1 MRRDVLSLIVG
12 WTMMAMIVPLLF
24 SFILTWWLDGINT
37 ALIAFLLPI
46 VISGMIG
53 LALLTIGV
61 RSDTTERLRDREAF
75 AAVALAWPV
84 AVLVGSLP
92 FWLGGVFHGPFTD
105 GSQMSDIARGFVNSW
120 FESMSGFTTTGATV
134 IEHSMS
140 PNCIPGTTPDCINA
154 QPRGILIW
162 RSLTQWLGGMGIIML
177 GLMLLSR
184 VLGGGMALAR
194 AELTGPSLSRLRPKI
209 QQTAIALWTI
219 YIVLTTLEIL
229 LLWGVGDLSV
239 FDAFNHGLTTM
250 PSGGFSTHDASIAFY
265 DSAVVEMIIIGF
277 MFLAGVNFTL
287 IWFAWER
294 QWGKVLGDEEG
305 RNYTYLLIIASL
317 FIFITLLVQGGSMD
331 ESFRYS
337 IFQVV
342 SIGTSTGYGSS
353 DYMAWP
359 VVTHVI
365 LFLLMIIGASAGST
379 GGGLKMLRV
388 TMAFKVAWREI
399 GRISQPRRIVRI
411 RMNGEV
417 VERER
422 LGLIVGMLFVWT
434 GLFALSCIILAVT
447 MPHSDFESVVSVVA
461 SSLGNT
467 GPALGEYGPSK
478 SWAPMGGPSLIFTS
492 ILMWLGRLELMTALL
507 LIHPR
512 TWAREEREAPDR
524 ASVKLIRDL
533 FEKMEEKIEE
543 KIEEKKS

>member
-24 SFILTWWLDGINT
+24 SFIVTWWLDGINT
-37 ALIAFLLPI
+37 ALVSFAIPI

-53 LALLTIGV
+53 VALLSLGV

-84 AVLVGSLP
+84 AVLIGSLP

-105 GSQMSDIARGFVNSW
+105 GSGMTDIARGFVNSW

-140 PNCIPGTTPDCINA
+140 PNCIPGSTPDCINA
-154 QPRGILIW
+154 QPKGILIW

-177 GLMLLSR
+177 GMMLLSR

-194 AELTGPSLSRLRPKI
+194 AELTGPSLSRLRPKL

-229 LLWGVGDLSV
+229 LLWGVADLTM

-250 PSGGFSTHDASIAFY
+250 PSGGFSTHDASIGYY
-265 DSAVVEMIIIGF
+265 DSFLVESIIICF

-287 IWFAWER
+287 IWLAWEK
-294 QWGKVLGDEEG
+294 QWDKVFSDQEG
-305 RNYTYLLIIASL
+305 RSYVLVIVATTLFVFIAL
-317 FIFITLLVQGGSMD
+317 MTQGGSLD
-331 ESFRYS
+331 DGFFDSLFT
-337 IFQVV
+337 VV
-342 SIGTSTGYGSS
+342 SIGTSTGYTVT
-353 DYMAWP
+353 DYMLWP
-359 VVTHVI
+359 VVTHI
-365 LFLLMIIGASAGST
+365 LLFLLMIVGACAGST
-379 GGGLKMLRV
+379 SGGLKLMRV
-388 TMAFKVAWREI
+388 KLALKVAWREL
-399 GRISQPRRIVRI
+399 GRISQPRRIVPI
-411 RMNGEV
+411 RMNDEV
-417 VERER
+417 VERDR
-422 LGLIVGMLFVWT
+422 LDLVIGMLFVWT
-434 GLFALSCIILAVT
+434 GLFALACIILAVT
-447 MPHSDFESVVSVVA
+447 MPSSDFESVVAVVA

-467 GPALGEYGPSK
+467 GPTLGDYGPSNT
-478 SWAPMGGPSLIFTS
+478 WASMGAPSLVITS
-492 ILMWLGRLELMTALL
+492 ILMWFGRLELMTALL
-507 LIHPR
+507 LLHPR

-524 ASVKLIRDL
+524 ASVKLIREL

-543 KIEEKKS
+543 KKE

>member
-12 WTMMAMIVPLLF
+12 WTMMAMIIPLLF
-24 SFILTWWLDGINT
+24 SFIVTWWLDGINT

-46 VISGMIG
+46 VISGIIG
-53 LALLTIGV
+53 FSLLTLGV

-84 AVLVGSLP
+84 AVLVGSFP

-140 PNCIPGTTPDCINA
+140 PNCIPGTTTDCINA
-154 QPRGILIW
+154 QPKGILIW

-194 AELTGPSLSRLRPKI
+194 AELTGPSLSRLRPKL

-219 YIVLTTLEIL
+219 YIVLTTLEII
-229 LLWGVGDLSV
+229 LLWGVGDMSI

-250 PSGGFSTHDASIAFY
+250 PTGGFSTHDASIGFY
-265 DSAVVEMIIIGF
+265 DSAVVETIIIVF

-294 QWGKVLGDEEG
+294 QWDKVLGDEEG
-305 RNYTYLLIIASL
+305 RYYTYLLIIATL
-317 FIFITLLVQGGSMD
+317 FIFITLLIQGGTMD
-331 ESFRYS
+331 ESFRDS

-353 DYMAWP
+353 DYMPWP

-388 TMAFKVAWREI
+388 TLAFKVAWREI

-434 GLFALSCIILAVT
+434 GLFALSCILLAMT
-447 MPHSDFESVVSVVA
+447 MPDSDFESVVSVVA

-467 GPALGEYGPSK
+467 GPALGEYGPSNTW
-478 SWAPMGGPSLIFTS
+478 SSMGGISLMITS
-492 ILMWLGRLELMTALL
+492 VLMWFGRLELMTALL
-507 LIHPR
+507 LLHPKI
-512 TWAREEREAPDR
+512 WAREEREAPDR

-533 FEKMEEKIEE
+533 FDKMEEKIEE
-543 KIEEKKS
+543 KKKP

>member
-12 WTMMAMIVPLLF
+12 WTMMAMILPLLF
-24 SFILTWWLDGINT
+24 SFIVTWWLDGINT
-37 ALIAFLLPI
+37 ALISFAIPI

-53 LALLTIGV
+53 LALLSLGV

-84 AVLVGSLP
+84 AVLIGSLP

-105 GSQMSDIARGFVNSW
+105 GSGMTDIARGFVNSW

-140 PNCIPGTTPDCINA
+140 PNCIPGSTPDCINA
-154 QPRGILIW
+154 QPKGILIW

-177 GLMLLSR
+177 GMMLLSR

-194 AELTGPSLSRLRPKI
+194 AELTGPSLSRLRPKL

-229 LLWGVGDLSV
+229 LLWGVADLTM

-250 PSGGFSTHDASIAFY
+250 PSGGFSTHDASIGYY
-265 DSAVVEMIIIGF
+265 DSFLVESIIICF

-287 IWFAWER
+287 IWLAWEK
-294 QWGKVLGDEEG
+294 QWDKVFSDQEG
-305 RNYTYLLIIASL
+305 RSYVLVIVATTLFVFIAL
-317 FIFITLLVQGGSMD
+317 MTQGGSLD
-331 ESFRYS
+331 DGFFDSLFT
-337 IFQVV
+337 VV
-342 SIGTSTGYGSS
+342 SIGTSTGYTVT
-353 DYMAWP
+353 DYMLWP
-359 VVTHVI
+359 VVTHI
-365 LFLLMIIGASAGST
+365 LLFLLMIVGACAGST
-379 GGGLKMLRV
+379 SGGLKLMRV
-388 TMAFKVAWREI
+388 KLALKVAWREL
-399 GRISQPRRIVRI
+399 GRISQPRRIVPI
-411 RMNGEV
+411 RMNDEV
-417 VERER
+417 VERDR
-422 LGLIVGMLFVWT
+422 LDLVIGMLFVWT

-447 MPHSDFESVVSVVA
+447 MPSSDFESVVAVVA

-467 GPALGEYGPSK
+467 GPTLGDYGPSNT
-478 SWAPMGGPSLIFTS
+478 WASMGAPSLVITS
-492 ILMWLGRLELMTALL
+492 ILMWFGRLELMTALL
-507 LIHPR
+507 LLHPR

-524 ASVKLIRDL
+524 ASVKLIREL

-543 KIEEKKS
+543 KKE

>member
-12 WTMMAMIVPLLF
+12 WTMMAMIIPLLF
-24 SFILTWWLDGINT
+24 SFIVTWWLDGINT
-37 ALIAFLLPI
+37 ALISFAIPI

-53 LALLTIGV
+53 VALLSLGV

-84 AVLVGSLP
+84 AVLIGSLP

-105 GSQMSDIARGFVNSW
+105 GSGMTDIARGFVNSW

-140 PNCIPGTTPDCINA
+140 PNCIPGSTPDCINA
-154 QPRGILIW
+154 QPKGILIW

-177 GLMLLSR
+177 GMMLLSR

-194 AELTGPSLSRLRPKI
+194 AELTGPSLSRLRPKL

-229 LLWGVGDLSV
+229 LLWGVADLTM

-250 PSGGFSTHDASIAFY
+250 PSGGFSTHDASIGYY
-265 DSAVVEMIIIGF
+265 DSFLVESIIICF

-287 IWFAWER
+287 IWLAWEK
-294 QWGKVLGDEEG
+294 QWDKVFSDQEG
-305 RNYTYLLIIASL
+305 RSYVLVIVATTLFVFIAL
-317 FIFITLLVQGGSMD
+317 MTQGGSLD
-331 ESFRYS
+331 DGFFDSLFT
-337 IFQVV
+337 VV
-342 SIGTSTGYGSS
+342 SIGTSTGYTVT
-353 DYMAWP
+353 DYMLWP
-359 VVTHVI
+359 VVTHI
-365 LFLLMIIGASAGST
+365 LLFLLMIVGACAGST
-379 GGGLKMLRV
+379 SGGLKLMRV
-388 TMAFKVAWREI
+388 KLALKVAWREL
-399 GRISQPRRIVRI
+399 GRISQPRRIVPI
-411 RMNGEV
+411 RMNDEV
-417 VERER
+417 VERDR
-422 LGLIVGMLFVWT
+422 LDLVIGMLFVWT

-447 MPHSDFESVVSVVA
+447 MPSSDFESVVAVVA

-467 GPALGEYGPSK
+467 GPTLGDYGPSNT
-478 SWAPMGGPSLIFTS
+478 WASMGAPSLVITS
-492 ILMWLGRLELMTALL
+492 ILMWFGRLELMTALL
-507 LIHPR
+507 LLHPR

-524 ASVKLIRDL
+524 ASVKLIREL

-543 KIEEKKS
+543 KKE